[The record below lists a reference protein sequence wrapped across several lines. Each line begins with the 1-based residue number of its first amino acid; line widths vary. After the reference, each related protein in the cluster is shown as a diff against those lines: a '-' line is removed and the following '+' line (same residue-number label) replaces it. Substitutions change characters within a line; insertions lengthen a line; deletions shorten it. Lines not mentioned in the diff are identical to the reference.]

1 MEEEGNGRR
10 QQQHW
15 EEPNPHTST
24 AIVQMPQHEEEE
36 DDDDDEA
43 VLLQQ
48 WPTVDGPLGV
58 QQQQALKLARAFFYA
73 GFFLLPWLWFVN
85 CFYFW
90 PILRHRRYLDPV
102 VRPYVL
108 WSGVGFMIYSTLL
121 LSWALT
127 FSMGGE
133 KVFGPVWKQL
143 AVYDIADK
151 FELTGY

>member
-102 VRPYVL
+102 VRPCKRTILQYFHKLRVRYGIR
-108 WSGVGFMIYSTLL
+108 SISCQMAQLL
-121 LSWALT
+121 FCEIQCSHENLL
-127 FSMGGE
+127 
-133 KVFGPVWKQL
+133 
-143 AVYDIADK
+143 
-151 FELTGY
+151 

>member
-73 GFFLLPWLWFVN
+73 
-85 CFYFW
+85 
-90 PILRHRRYLDPV
+90 D
-102 VRPYVL
+102 VL